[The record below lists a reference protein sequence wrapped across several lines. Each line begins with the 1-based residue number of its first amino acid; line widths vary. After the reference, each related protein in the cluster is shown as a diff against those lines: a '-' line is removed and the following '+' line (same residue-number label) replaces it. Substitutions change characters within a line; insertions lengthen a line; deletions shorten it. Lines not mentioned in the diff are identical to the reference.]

1 MAKFYQHM
9 QPGDTLGKI
18 TKLKYIDDISDD
30 ELTLYVFED
39 NTKCDE
45 SYIAEVNN
53 MNAFNGRYM
62 MTELSGPTNKW
73 SFKTVE
79 FNLNETKTVT
89 GDNGEVY
96 EVPQPGISV
105 NGEHMSIS
113 LTEDGKTSS
122 RPISNAGKRTDATP
136 PVTVKTTNIEPKEN
150 YLLSLHPELLD
161 PTLKANTNMSVS
173 TDNLIL
179 SKTVNKQE
187 STTNSTKAVNDVVTP
202 VSNVQI
208 GQNSNKQVINTTKSP
223 ISTAVIETV
232 RHASITINLDDILS
246 NSEYDSINVI
256 SNGESVTLTAEQF
269 AQRLSNDVIERVSE
283 DKKISPYED
292 PDYKED
298 ILITNM
304 IDKSKKKVYNI
315 GVDIELELPPK
326 EVYKTIKDVYPEGMS
341 EHFVTSISRRMDNN
355 TLKEA
360 LAKGLTD
367 YYESTLSDNTKH
379 EA

>member
-9 QPGDTLGKI
+9 QPGETLGKI

-30 ELTLYVFED
+30 ELILYVFED

-62 MTELSGPTNKW
+62 MAELSGPTNKW
-73 SFKTVE
+73 SFQTVE

-89 GDNGEVY
+89 ADNGQVY
-96 EVPQPGISV
+96 EVPQPGIGV
-105 NGEHMSIS
+105 NGEHMSLS
-113 LTEDGKTSS
+113 LTEDGKSSS
-122 RPISNAGKRTDATP
+122 RPMSNAGKRTDATP
-136 PVTVKTTNIEPKEN
+136 PIAVKNINVESKEN

-161 PTLKANTNMSVS
+161 PSLKQNINISES

-179 SKTVNKQE
+179 SKTVKKPE
-187 STTNSTKAVNDVVTP
+187 IKVDSPDIVETVIKAVPNPQV
-202 VSNVQI
+202 
-208 GQNSNKQVINTTKSP
+208 GQFSNKKINTTKSP

-246 NSEYDSINVI
+246 NSEYDSINVV
-256 SNGESVTLTAEQF
+256 SNGETVTLSTEQF
-269 AQRLSNDVIERVSE
+269 AQRLRNEVIEQIPE

>member
-9 QPGDTLGKI
+9 QPGETLGKI

-30 ELTLYVFED
+30 ELILYVFED

-62 MTELSGPTNKW
+62 MAELSGPTNKW
-73 SFKTVE
+73 SFQTVE

-89 GDNGEVY
+89 ADNGQVY
-96 EVPQPGISV
+96 EVPQPGIGV
-105 NGEHMSIS
+105 NGEHMSLS
-113 LTEDGKTSS
+113 LTEDGKSSS
-122 RPISNAGKRTDATP
+122 RPMSNAGKRTDATP
-136 PVTVKTTNIEPKEN
+136 PIAVKNINVESKEN

-161 PTLKANTNMSVS
+161 PSLKQNTNISES

-179 SKTVNKQE
+179 SKTVKKPE
-187 STTNSTKAVNDVVTP
+187 IKVDSPDIVETVIKAVPNLQV
-202 VSNVQI
+202 
-208 GQNSNKQVINTTKSP
+208 GQFSNKKINTTKSP

-246 NSEYDSINVI
+246 NSEYDSINVV
-256 SNGESVTLTAEQF
+256 SNGETVTLSTEQF
-269 AQRLSNDVIERVSE
+269 AQRLRNEVIEQVSE

-379 EA
+379 EV

>member
-9 QPGDTLGKI
+9 QPGETLGKI

-96 EVPQPGISV
+96 EVPQPGISI
-105 NGEHMSIS
+105 NGEHMSLS
-113 LTEDGKTSS
+113 LTDDGKSSS

-161 PTLKANTNMSVS
+161 PSLKQNTNISES

-179 SKTVNKQE
+179 G
-187 STTNSTKAVNDVVTP
+187 KAVKKPEIKVDSPEVVADVIAKVP
-202 VSNVQI
+202 NPQI
-208 GQNSNKQVINTTKSP
+208 AQYNSKQVNTTKSP

-246 NSEYDSINVI
+246 NSEYDSINIV
-256 SNGESVTLTAEQF
+256 SNGETVTLSTEQF
-269 AQRLSNDVIERVSE
+269 AKRLCNEVIEQVSE

-341 EHFVTSISRRMDNN
+341 EHFVTSISRRMNNN

-367 YYESTLSDNTKH
+367 YYESTLSDNTKQ
-379 EA
+379 EG